1 MTKKK
6 KFGLVAGIVVICI
19 LSVIVF
25 KKGNRTPSPS
35 EDAYEMLGRI
45 EAALGDEY
53 KKQSMTELV
62 ATIQYG
68 DNDGNTI
75 NYYILKTTY
84 YEADPA
90 EITGLNTEAIMLI
103 VGPGTADICQEMKI
117 QDWTLPFMKEGN
129 YPTCAGYIRRR

>member
-1 MTKKK
+1 
-6 KFGLVAGIVVICI
+6 
-19 LSVIVF
+19 
-25 KKGNRTPSPS
+25 
-35 EDAYEMLGRI
+35 MLGRI

-75 NYYILKTTY
+75 NYYILKTTC

-90 EITGLNTEAIMLI
+90 EITGLNMEVIMLI
-103 VGPGTADICQEMKI
+103 VGPGTADACQEMKI
-117 QDWTLPFMKEGN
+117 
-129 YPTCAGYIRRR
+129 

>member
-1 MTKKK
+1 MNKKK
-6 KFGLVAGIVVICI
+6 IIGLAGAVVVCI
-19 LSVIVF
+19 LVFVFIVIRG
-25 KKGNRTPSPS
+25 KSPNPA
-35 EDAYEMLGRI
+35 ENPEEMLGRI
-45 EAALGDEY
+45 ENALGDEY

-129 YPTCAGYIRRR
+129 YPTCAGHILRR